1 MAINKNENKFQS
13 SIRLWKLLWNYV
25 RFAQKN
31 KYKMKIDIQN
41 EKYFYVVMKKIYK
54 SRKNYENIFINL
66 LTKVYSKGKILLR

>member
-13 SIRLWKLLWNYV
+13 SIGLWKLLWNYV

-31 KYKMKIDIQN
+31 KHKMKIDIQN

-54 SRKNYENIFINL
+54 K
-66 LTKVYSKGKILLR
+66 

>member
-13 SIRLWKLLWNYV
+13 SIGLWKLLWNYV

-41 EKYFYVVMKKIYK
+41 EKYFFVVMKKIYK
-54 SRKNYENIFINL
+54 K
-66 LTKVYSKGKILLR
+66 

>member
-13 SIRLWKLLWNYV
+13 SIGLWKLLWNYV

>member
-31 KYKMKIDIQN
+31 KYKMKMNIQN